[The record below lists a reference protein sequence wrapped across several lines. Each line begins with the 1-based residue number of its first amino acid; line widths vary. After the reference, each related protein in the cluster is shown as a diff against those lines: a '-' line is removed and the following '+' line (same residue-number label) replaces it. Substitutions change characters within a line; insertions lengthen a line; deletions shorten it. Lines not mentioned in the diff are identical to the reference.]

1 LDLQVTKAVAKGDLS
16 KKIEVDARG
25 EIADLANTVNNMCA
39 ARPTSASGSDGPYR
53 VDQLRL
59 FSSEVTR
66 VALEVGTEGELGGQA
81 VIPDVSGTWK
91 VHRLL
96 LSSEYTADRGQTL
109 TDNVNVSFDVL
120 RQTC

>member
-1 LDLQVTKAVAKGDLS
+1 VVFRLT
-16 KKIEVDARG
+16 
-25 EIADLANTVNNMCA
+25 
-39 ARPTSASGSDGPYR
+39 RPHR

-91 VHRLL
+91 VRRLL
-96 LSSEYTADRGQTL
+96 LLSGYTADRAGQTL
-109 TDNVNVSFDVL
+109 TDNVNVSFDDL
-120 RQTC
+120 RRAR